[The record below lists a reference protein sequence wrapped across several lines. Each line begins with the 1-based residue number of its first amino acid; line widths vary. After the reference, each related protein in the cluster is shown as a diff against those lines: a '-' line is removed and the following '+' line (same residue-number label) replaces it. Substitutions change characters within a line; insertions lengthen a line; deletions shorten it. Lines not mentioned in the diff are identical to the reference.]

1 MTVSVLHLS
10 DIHIKTDDTHL
21 LLEAD
26 EIAASFFEVYRSSDR
41 CMIIVTGDVA
51 YGGIEEEYDLAKVFF
66 DKIKESLL
74 KEKEIPI
81 DFFLAPGNHDCKLVP
96 EDVIRSTVIAA
107 IHSENS
113 KAKDPDIVEKCVSAQ
128 KFFIKFSDKLNP
140 NIKFFKD
147 PLWEEYEIQEGS
159 KVIRVSIINASWM
172 SVLKERPGTLV
183 YPIENYEHLFQGKY
197 DHRFTL
203 IHHPMNWYCQD
214 TYHNFRRLI
223 QQHSSIVFSGHE
235 HSALTSNI
243 TTSNNTSTLFFEGK
257 ALAPHSMGS
266 EAGFSALL
274 VDVDSGDVR
283 YCSYTRTSE
292 GYEKDSAY
300 DHSASLYEKSSPH
313 SITDGFIHELKDPGA
328 SLSLPSKSQVSISDI
343 FISPE
348 LDCLDTGKS
357 VSLDD
362 IDPVGKK
369 ILITGDDQTGKT
381 KTLHNLYF
389 TLHEREVYPIYI
401 DCRNI
406 KRSTSNSMR
415 KAILKAIEH
424 QYKRPEKLNL
434 LRKSN
439 KAILLDNYE
448 EIGALVKGLDSI
460 FQYINDNY
468 GTVIIACNSMF
479 ITASIASSKQR
490 SYLIDFKSYKIKD
503 FGCNLRYQLIKKW
516 HLHEYED
523 GHAQTEQEFENKIHN
538 SEKTITTVLGKN
550 LVPSRPLYLLTLLQ
564 SSSSQTKEELSSS
577 GMSYYYQFLIT
588 KSLDEAGV
596 GQGSFDV
603 MFNYLSHLAWFYR
616 DQECDSLD
624 ESELNKFNKQF
635 SDKFTTIKFEQQLG
649 TLIKAKIL
657 IYNGGF
663 YSFAYPYIKF
673 FFLGKYFADHI
684 EDEEIISIINQSC
697 ENLSTRDNSN
707 IILFLTHHKN
717 SDWVVDSISDNLS
730 NCYYDYSPIEFNSDT
745 ICLND
750 IIGSVSE
757 VVISDL
763 NVEEN
768 KKQQRKRSE
777 EIDYEPKEE
786 QLDKGSEEYNRSID
800 DLFKLLRSSEVLG
813 QILKNYFGSI
823 TREKKNEYL
832 TETVNAPLRL
842 LGFFISEIMKDPD
855 NLAHQIESRLT
866 EMNSSLSKA
875 EVKEISAQFISEI
888 INITCTGLISKT
900 AEVIGS
906 DKLKEDIDF
915 LVGRSDNNA
924 YKLIQAAVSL
934 ISPSK
939 PPIETLKKLAK
950 SLQDNPLAFKVLQSL
965 VLYHIHMFHT
975 PESEK
980 QALGHLVKV
989 NLKPIHLRPSIK
1001 GN

>member
-10 DIHIKTDDTHL
+10 DIHIKESDIHL
-21 LLEAD
+21 ALEAD
-26 EIAASFFEVYRSSDR
+26 KIAETFFDFYRSSDR

-51 YGGIEEEYDLAKVFF
+51 YGGQEEEYGLAELFF
-66 DKIKESLL
+66 NNLKASLE

-81 DFFLAPGNHDCKLVP
+81 EFYIAPGNHDCKLIP
-96 EDVIRSTVIAA
+96 EDVIRSTVVNA
-107 IHSENS
+107 IQDDHS
-113 KAKDPDIVEKCVSAQ
+113 KAKDPEIVAKCVSAQ
-128 KFFIKFSDKLNP
+128 ENFISFSNKF
-140 NIKFFKD
+140 NIGNNIFTD
-147 PLWEEYEIQEGS
+147 PLWDEYEVKHDG
-159 KVIRVSIINASWM
+159 KVIRISIINASWM
-172 SVLKERPGTLV
+172 SVITERPGTLV
-183 YPIENYEHLFQGKY
+183 YPIEAYEHLFQGTY

-214 TYHNFRRLI
+214 TYHKFRRLI
-223 QQHSSIVFSGHE
+223 QQHSSVVFSGHE
-235 HSALTSNI
+235 HSALTSDI
-243 TTSNNTSTLFFEGK
+243 RSSNNSTLFFEGK
-257 ALAPHSMGS
+257 ALEPHSCELES
-266 EAGFSALL
+266 GFSALL
-274 VDVDSGDVR
+274 IDAGSGDVK
-283 YCSYTRTSE
+283 YCSYTRLNE
-292 GYEKDSAY
+292 GYKKDSDSSY
-300 DHSASLYEKSSPH
+300 SASLYEKSSPH
-313 SITDGFIHELKDPGA
+313 SITDSFVRELKDPGA
-328 SLSLPSKSQVSISDI
+328 NLSMPFKSQVSISDI

-357 VSLDD
+357 ATLGD
-362 IDPVGKK
+362 IDPVEKK
-369 ILITGDDQTGKT
+369 LFITGDEQTGKT
-381 KTLHNLYF
+381 KTLHNLF
-389 TLHEREVYPIYI
+389 FNLHEREVYPTYI
-401 DCRNI
+401 DCRTI
-406 KRSTSNSMR
+406 KRYTSDGIR
-415 KAILKAIEH
+415 KAIGRAENF
-424 QYKRPEKLNL
+424 QYKNPEKLSR
-434 LRKSN
+434 LRKRN

-448 EIGALVKGLDSI
+448 EIGVLAKGLDSI
-460 FQYINDNY
+460 FKYIEDNY

-479 ITASIASSKQR
+479 RTASMTSGKRHSH
-490 SYLIDFKSYKIKD
+490 LIDFTSYKIKD

-516 HLHEYED
+516 HLHEHEY
-523 GHAQTEQEFENKIHN
+523 GHGQTEQEFENKLHN

-616 DQECDSLD
+616 DQDCDSLD
-624 ESELNKFNKQF
+624 KNELYKFNTQF
-635 SDKFTTIKFEQQLG
+635 SNKFTTIAFDHQLAI
-649 TLIKAKIL
+649 LLNAKIL
-657 IYNGGF
+657 ISNGGF
-663 YSFAYPYIKF
+663 YSFAYPYIKY

-684 EDEEIISIINQSC
+684 EDIEIISIINQSC

-717 SDWVVDSISDNLS
+717 SDWVVDSISKNLS
-730 NCYYDYSPIEFNSDT
+730 SCYQEHSPIEFKSDT
-745 ICLND
+745 ICLNE
-750 IIGSVSE
+750 IVGSVSE

-768 KKQQRKRSE
+768 KKEQRNRSE

-786 QLDKGSEEYNRSID
+786 YLDKDSEEYNSSID

-842 LGFFISEIMKDPD
+842 LGYLITEIMKDPD
-855 NLAHQIESRLT
+855 DLARQIEARLV
-866 EMNSSLSKA
+866 EVDNNLS
-875 EVKEISAQFISEI
+875 EDQVKDISAQFISEF
-888 INITCTGLISKT
+888 INGVCTGLVAKT

-915 LVGRSDNNA
+915 LVNGSDSNA
-924 YKLIQAAVSL
+924 YKLIQAAIAL
-934 ISPSK
+934 ISPAK
-939 PPIETLKKLAK
+939 PPIAKLKKLAK
-950 SLQDNPLAFKVLQSL
+950 NLQDNPLAFKVLQSL

-975 PESEK
+975 PDSEK

-989 NLKPIHLRPSIK
+989 NLKPVVPKVPDKR
-1001 GN
+1001 